1 MSDGERELIIFDLK
15 GSEVS
20 RVNCINEKTITLG
33 RQNLPAG
40 VYLFEIHS
48 AKAKVGMGKLI
59 IR

>member
-1 MSDGERELIIFDLK
+1 LIIFDLK

-40 VYLFEIHS
+40 VYLFEIHG